1 MFNFTLWL
9 IIGIPSII
17 IASTIHEYAHA
28 LIADKLGDYTPRIYG
43 RLSLNPLVHIDP
55 IGIITM
61 ILFKVGWSKP
71 VPINEYNFS
80 NPEFGTALT
89 ALAGPTS
96 NILTAIFV
104 AVVNNHISL
113 NSNNELFLLIGTFL
127 QIFIIINVSLA
138 IFNLIP
144 IPPLDGSK
152 IIRIFL
158 PKKAKDILDQL
169 ERYSYLFILLL
180 FIPVFSS
187 PIINFIT
194 SGLNIILDI
203 LDRI

>member
-1 MFNFTLWL
+1 MFSFALWL

-17 IASTIHEYAHA
+17 IASTVHEYAHA
-28 LIADKLGDYTPRIYG
+28 LTADKLGDYTPRVNG

-55 IGIITM
+55 IGVITM

-71 VPINEYNFS
+71 VPINEYNFK
-80 NPEFGTALT
+80 NPELGTALT
-89 ALAGPTS
+89 ALAGPAS
-96 NILTAIFV
+96 NMLTAILV
-104 AVVNNHISL
+104 AAINNHIFLS
-113 NSNNELFLLIGTFL
+113 SNNGVFLLIGTIL
-127 QIFIIINVSLA
+127 QIFIIINISLA

-158 PKKAKDILDQL
+158 PNAAKDMLDQL
-169 ERYSYLFILLL
+169 ERYSYFFILLL
-180 FIPVFSS
+180 FIPIFSS
-187 PIINFIT
+187 SIINLIT
-194 SGLNIILDI
+194 NGLNIILDI